1 MFTPSQ
7 IETEKKVLIVS
18 PRQALHSHL
27 ELLESLLSTRP
38 HWDWHYLRIIE
49 EKKLFFVKIRLIMMN
64 VSN

>member
-18 PRQALHSHL
+18 PCQALHSHL

-38 HWDWHYLRIIE
+38 HWDWHYLRHI
-49 EKKLFFVKIRLIMMN
+49 EKKNFLDALASLGSMLE
-64 VSN
+64 SE